1 MVKTETRKGRESM
14 KFLIIRLTA
23 IGDAV
28 HSTIIA
34 QAIKNKYPEAQIHFM
49 TASFIKPL
57 IECSP
62 YVDKV
67 IPFDIDK
74 GNNISYIIKTGLSL
88 LFERY
93 DIIFNLSNTTRN
105 IIMSCLAAPK
115 KIIKR
120 NKNRIHAVDAFFNS
134 AVKGLG
140 ELEKPK
146 QIVLKINDEI
156 KKSVQEKVKNFER
169 PFYIFSPG
177 GENDNARQGRIWA
190 DEYWI
195 ELGNKLTEKYGGTVF
210 ICGGKNEK
218 EAHEKFKVIKNSKIF
233 TGELS
238 LVESAA
244 LYSISDLFISG
255 DSGPLHI
262 AACFDINIA
271 ALYGSTPPESVSPY
285 GHNNCCI
292 EPSIE
297 CRFCQKRVCKE
308 LKDGERIT
316 PCMKSITPEN
326 VFKFIED
333 NKKLKEEYYEKNC
346 LNL

>member
-1 MVKTETRKGRESM
+1 M
-14 KFLIIRLTA
+14 KYLIIRLGA

-28 HSTIIA
+28 HSTIMA
-34 QAIKNKYPEAQIHFM
+34 QAIKTKYPEAQIHFM

-62 YVDKV
+62 FVDKV
-67 IPFDIDK
+67 IPFDINK
-74 GNNISYIIKTGLSL
+74 SNNFLYIMKTGLSL

-93 DIIFNLSNTTRN
+93 DIIFPLSNTARN
-105 IIMSCLAAPK
+105 IVMSYLAAPK
-115 KIIKR
+115 RIVKR
-120 NKNRIHAVDAFFNS
+120 NTNRIHAVDAFFNT
-134 AVKGLG
+134 AVDGLG
-140 ELEKPK
+140 ELEKPQK
-146 QIVLKINDEI
+146 IILKINDEL
-156 KKSVQEKVKNFER
+156 KKSIEEKVKGFER

-195 ELGNKLTEKYGGTVF
+195 ELGNKLIEKYGGTIF

-218 EAHEKFKVIKNSKIF
+218 ETHEKFKVIKNSKIF

-238 LVESAA
+238 LTESAA

-271 ALYGSTPPESVSPY
+271 ALYGSTPAEAVSPY
-285 GHNNCCI
+285 GHDNSCI
-292 EPSIE
+292 EPSTE
-297 CRFCQKRVCKE
+297 CKYCQKRVCTKLKE
-308 LKDGERIT
+308 GEKIT
-316 PCMKSITPEN
+316 PCMKSITPEKVLN
-326 VFKFIED
+326 FIED
-333 NKKLKEEYYEKNC
+333 NKKIKEAV
-346 LNL
+346 L